1 MNATTC
7 RRNRLTGARGFTL
20 MELVVTM
27 TIIAILAAIAIPSYS
42 QYITRSKMRVA
53 QTALMEAAV
62 RQQSYLLDR
71 RVYATTANLGYQI
84 PGEITKDYKAIEVG
98 GDPEGNPPTFLLT
111 IEPKSSS
118 SGLETFTLDDRGV
131 KSSNWSN

>member
-1 MNATTC
+1 MNA
-7 RRNRLTGARGFTL
+7 RNFERIRVTGARGFTL

-62 RQQSYLLDR
+62 RQQSYLLER
-71 RVYATTANLGYQI
+71 RSYATTANLGYEI
-84 PGEITKDYKAIEVG
+84 PGEITKDYDAIQVG
-98 GDPEGNPPTFLLT
+98 GDPEGAFAGG
-111 IEPKSSS
+111 ECGGGEGA
-118 SGLETFTLDDRGV
+118 GLRLRIA
-131 KSSNWSN
+131 

>member
-1 MNATTC
+1 MNA
-7 RRNRLTGARGFTL
+7 RNFELIRVNGARGFTL

-84 PGEITKDYKAIEVG
+84 PGEIEKDYNPIEVG
-98 GDPEGNPPTFLLT
+98 GTPEGTPPTFLLT
-111 IEPKSSS
+111 IAPKSSS
-118 SGLETFTLDDRGV
+118 SGLQTFTLDHRGI